1 MLFTILINN
10 IVFISKHDL
19 KAPEELKTKKL
30 QNRMT
35 EDMKCIPEV
44 IESSLEVLDKQFG
57 SWCGGQVHLGRFGR
71 PPPPPTTTTTSSSA
85 EANEPYES
93 FVVIKVLEDEKMRNE
108 FLHEMKSK
116 WFISAKSDRV
126 AKLIGYTTIGDT
138 LSMVIEHANCDLNQ
152 FLSNCDKDV
161 IGYVCFHS

>member
-1 MLFTILINN
+1 M
-10 IVFISKHDL
+10 S
-19 KAPEELKTKKL
+19 
-30 QNRMT
+30 

-44 IESSLEVLDKQFG
+44 IENSLEILDKQFG
-57 SWCGGQVHLGRFGR
+57 SWCGGQVLLGRFGR
-71 PPPPPTTTTTSSSA
+71 FPPTTSNAETS
-85 EANEPYES
+85 EPYES
-93 FVVIKVLEDEKMRNE
+93 YIVIKTLDDEKMRNE

-126 AKLIGYTTIGDT
+126 AKLIGHVTLGDT

-161 IGYVCFHS
+161 IGYVCLN